1 MSRSAFSPS
10 GVQQKLTELYLLTNA
25 QLIQQA
31 DSIQIDFKSWIVANF
46 DLSVSQSDYLA
57 QMDPNTIKDYGYQTS
72 LAVRN
77 RLPVTLVYPQPT
89 QPGYAKWS
97 VMNNNLIISAN
108 GSGSQTVTG
117 SLNFTME
124 YRPV

>member
-1 MSRSAFSPS
+1 MPRSAFSPS
-10 GVQQKLTELYLLTNA
+10 GVQEKLNELYLLSNT

-31 DSIQIDFKSWIVANF
+31 DSIETDFKSWIVANF
-46 DLSVSQSDYLA
+46 DLSVGQSTYLA
-57 QMDPNTIKDYGYQTS
+57 QMNANTIKDYGYQTS

-77 RLPVTLVYPQPT
+77 RLPITLVYPEPNP
-89 QPGYAKWS
+89 PGYAKWS

-124 YRPV
+124 YRPA